1 MKWKHFRILHDRDFT
16 FRVHLTV
23 SVACPVLSISP
34 TPLSSDNTRV
44 SPAKYDDDDAS
55 ADGDAGDGVC

>member
-1 MKWKHFRILHDRDFT
+1 MDFT

-34 TPLSSDNTRV
+34 TPLSSDSTRV